1 MKRDILTSAFER
13 IRGRMTRMGVAD
25 DCSDDLQD
33 AFCRLWSRRG
43 QISDSRHAESLLEV
57 TARHIRID
65 NIRRQNRHPSVSLE
79 VADGCEN
86 AEQEADEIS
95 ALYAEIDSI
104 ISHTLSDRD
113 RKILYLRDRDGWE
126 FEEIA
131 ESLHLSESN
140 VSMIVSRARKAVRET
155 YRNRKTH

>member
-1 MKRDILTSAFER
+1 MKRDFLTSAFES
-13 IRGRMTRMGVAD
+13 IRVRMSRMGVAD

-33 AFCRLWSRRG
+33 AFCRLWSRRE
-43 QISDSRHAESLLEV
+43 QISDSHHAESLLSV

-79 VADGCEN
+79 DADCYDKTESPG
-86 AEQEADEIS
+86 DEVS
-95 ALYAEIDSI
+95 DLYAEIDSI
-104 ISHTLSDRD
+104 ISQTLSERD
-113 RKILYLRDRDGWE
+113 RKILFLRDRDGWE

-131 ESLHLSESN
+131 ESLNLSESN
-140 VSMIVSRARKAVRET
+140 VRMIISRARKNVRET